1 MESIYNLQSPT
12 SFLIIFC
19 IVFYSFILFTTS
31 KKISKDNHVL
41 RDFIL
46 LCLFCI
52 FSFQDTDWFHY
63 VEIFKSYSTPETF
76 TFSYD
81 FLFGKTE
88 YSHMEKV
95 YSYLAYYSFDNYL
108 LFRLIIW
115 GPALVMF
122 FLSCK
127 NLGVKLSYVLY
138 YFVPLFLLL
147 FCYGRVSLAF
157 SMAFYGYSLIAKNFD
172 RKFYDKKILRKK
184 GKSLVSLALSTFVGA
199 FFIVASLLFHKSVGI
214 LLPVFAFS
222 IIPLTK
228 KTMLAYIILFVSII
242 VVVKNIQ
249 GYLTLFD
256 QQESLTISSLQYELE
271 NKTTGDSGS
280 LLRQF
285 ITYYL
290 KYVPY
295 YLFLFYQVKDVYSIK
310 KMDFPISIK
319 LISNCAI
326 LLILIATAF
335 LLVGLYTFFYRFI
348 MFSMIPISIT
358 LAYSHS
364 FAKSSRGIVF
374 RRVGIFLAYYKLLYT
389 LYLAFVGAL

>member
-19 IVFYSFILFTTS
+19 IVFYSLILFVTS
-31 KKISKDNHVL
+31 KKISKDNNVL

-88 YSHMEKV
+88 YSHMEKI
-95 YSYLAYYSFDNYL
+95 YSYLAYYSFNNYL

-122 FLSCK
+122 FLACK

-157 SMAFYGYSLIAKNFD
+157 SMAFYGYSLIVMNFD
-172 RKFYDKKILRKK
+172 RKFYNKKTLITKK
-184 GKSLVSLALSTFVGA
+184 KSFASLVLSTITGG

-214 LLPVFAFS
+214 LLPVFVIS

-228 KTMLAYIILFVSII
+228 KTMLVYMILFVSII

-295 YLFLFYQVKDVYSIK
+295 YLFLFYQVKDVYSVK
-310 KMDFPISIK
+310 KMEFPISIK

-335 LLVGLYTFFYRFI
+335 LLAGLYTFFYRFI

-358 LAYSHS
+358 LAYSHF
-364 FAKSSRGIVF
+364 FAQNNRGVIF

>member
-12 SFLIIFC
+12 SFLILFC
-19 IVFYSFILFTTS
+19 IVFYSFILFVTS
-31 KKISKDNHVL
+31 KKISKDNNVL

-76 TFSYD
+76 VFSYD

-88 YSHMEKV
+88 YSHMEKI

-115 GPALVMF
+115 GPALVLF
-122 FLSCK
+122 FLACK

-157 SMAFYGYSLIAKNFD
+157 SMAFYGYSLIVKNFG
-172 RKFYDKKILRKK
+172 RKFYK
-184 GKSLVSLALSTFVGA
+184 KSLITKKKSFVSLVLSTITGV
-199 FFIVASLLFHKSVGI
+199 FFIIASLLFHKSVGI
-214 LLPVFAFS
+214 LLPVFAIS

-228 KTMLAYIILFVSII
+228 KTMLVYMILFVSII

-295 YLFLFYQVKDVYSIK
+295 YLFLFYQIKDVYCVK
-310 KMDFPISIK
+310 KVEVPISIN

-335 LLVGLYTFFYRFI
+335 LLAGLYTFFYRFI

-364 FAKSSRGIVF
+364 FEKSNRVVVF

-389 LYLAFVGAL
+389 LYLALVGAL

>member
-12 SFLIIFC
+12 TFLIIFS
-19 IVFYSFILFTTS
+19 IVFYSFILFVTS
-31 KKISKDNHVL
+31 KKISKDNNVL

-76 TFSYD
+76 VFSYD

-88 YSHMEKV
+88 YSHMEKI

-115 GPALVMF
+115 GAALVLF
-122 FLSCK
+122 FGACK
-127 NLGVKLSYVLY
+127 NFRVKLSYVLY

-157 SMAFYGYSLIAKNFD
+157 SMAFYGYSLVVKNFD
-172 RKFYDKKILRKK
+172 IKFYKKKLITKK
-184 GKSLVSLALSTFVGA
+184 KSFVSLVLSTITGV
-199 FFIVASLLFHKSVGI
+199 FFIIASLLFHKSVGI
-214 LLPVFAFS
+214 LLPVFAIS
-222 IIPLTK
+222 IIPLKK
-228 KTMLAYIILFVSII
+228 KTMLVYMILFVSII
-242 VVVKNIQ
+242 VIVKNIQ
-249 GYLTLFD
+249 WYLTLID
-256 QQESLTISSLQYELE
+256 QQESLTISSLRYELE

-280 LLRQF
+280 LLRLF

-295 YLFLFYQVKDVYSIK
+295 YMFLFYQVKDVYSVK
-310 KMDFPISIK
+310 KMEVSISIK

-348 MFSMIPISIT
+348 IFSMIPISIT

-364 FAKSSRGIVF
+364 FEKNNRGIVF
-374 RRVGIFLAYYKLLYT
+374 RSVGIFLAYYNLLYT
-389 LYLAFVGAL
+389 LYLAFVGTL

>member
-12 SFLIIFC
+12 TFLIIFC
-19 IVFYSFILFTTS
+19 IVFYSFILFVTS
-31 KKISKDNHVL
+31 KKISKDNNVL

-76 TFSYD
+76 VFSYD

-88 YSHMEKV
+88 YSHMEKI

-115 GPALVMF
+115 GAALVLF
-122 FLSCK
+122 FGACK
-127 NLGVKLSYVLY
+127 NFRVKLSYVLY

-157 SMAFYGYSLIAKNFD
+157 SMAFYGYSLVVKNFD
-172 RKFYDKKILRKK
+172 IKFYKKKLITKK
-184 GKSLVSLALSTFVGA
+184 KSFVSLVLSTITGV
-199 FFIVASLLFHKSVGI
+199 FFIIASLLFHKSVGI
-214 LLPVFAFS
+214 LLPVFAIS

-228 KTMLAYIILFVSII
+228 KTMLVYMILFVSII
-242 VVVKNIQ
+242 VIVKNIQ
-249 GYLTLFD
+249 WYLTLID
-256 QQESLTISSLQYELE
+256 QQESLTISSLRYELE

-280 LLRQF
+280 LLRLF

-295 YLFLFYQVKDVYSIK
+295 YMFLFYQVKDVYSVK
-310 KMDFPISIK
+310 KMEVSISIK

-348 MFSMIPISIT
+348 IFSMIPISIT

-364 FAKSSRGIVF
+364 FEKNNRGIVF
-374 RRVGIFLAYYKLLYT
+374 RSVGIFLAYYNLLYT
-389 LYLAFVGAL
+389 LYLAFVGTL

>member
-12 SFLIIFC
+12 TFLIIFC
-19 IVFYSFILFTTS
+19 IVFYSFILFVTS
-31 KKISKDNHVL
+31 KKISKDNNVL

-76 TFSYD
+76 VFSYD

-88 YSHMEKV
+88 YSHMEKI

-115 GPALVMF
+115 GAALVLF
-122 FLSCK
+122 FGACK
-127 NLGVKLSYVLY
+127 NFRVKLSYVLY

-157 SMAFYGYSLIAKNFD
+157 SMAFYGYSLVVKNFD
-172 RKFYDKKILRKK
+172 IKFYKKKLITKK
-184 GKSLVSLALSTFVGA
+184 KSFVSLVLSTITGV
-199 FFIVASLLFHKSVGI
+199 FFIIASLLFHKSVGI
-214 LLPVFAFS
+214 LLPVFAIS

-228 KTMLAYIILFVSII
+228 KTMLVYIILFVSII
-242 VVVKNIQ
+242 VIVKNIQ
-249 GYLTLFD
+249 WYLTLID
-256 QQESLTISSLQYELE
+256 QQESLTISSLRYELE

-280 LLRQF
+280 LLRLF

-295 YLFLFYQVKDVYSIK
+295 YMFLFYQVKDVYSVK
-310 KMDFPISIK
+310 KMEVSISIK

-348 MFSMIPISIT
+348 IFSMIPISIT

-364 FAKSSRGIVF
+364 FEKNNRGIVF
-374 RRVGIFLAYYKLLYT
+374 RSVGIFLAYYNLLYT
-389 LYLAFVGAL
+389 LYLAFVGTL

>member
-12 SFLIIFC
+12 TFLIIFC
-19 IVFYSFILFTTS
+19 IVFYSFILFVTS
-31 KKISKDNHVL
+31 KKISKDNNVL

-76 TFSYD
+76 VFSYD

-88 YSHMEKV
+88 YSHMEKI

-115 GPALVMF
+115 GAALVLF
-122 FLSCK
+122 FGACK
-127 NLGVKLSYVLY
+127 NFRVKLSYVLY

-157 SMAFYGYSLIAKNFD
+157 SMAFYGYSLVVKNFD
-172 RKFYDKKILRKK
+172 IKFYKKKLITKK
-184 GKSLVSLALSTFVGA
+184 KSFVSLVLSTITGV
-199 FFIVASLLFHKSVGI
+199 FFIIASLLFHKSVGI
-214 LLPVFAFS
+214 LLPVFAIS

-228 KTMLAYIILFVSII
+228 KTMLVYMILFVSII
-242 VVVKNIQ
+242 VIVKNIQ
-249 GYLTLFD
+249 WYLTLID
-256 QQESLTISSLQYELE
+256 QQESLTISSLRYELE

-280 LLRQF
+280 LLRLF

-295 YLFLFYQVKDVYSIK
+295 YMFLFYQVKDVYSVK
-310 KMDFPISIK
+310 KMEVSISIK

-348 MFSMIPISIT
+348 IFSMIPISIT

-364 FAKSSRGIVF
+364 LEKNNRGIVF
-374 RRVGIFLAYYKLLYT
+374 RSVGIFLAYYNLLYT
-389 LYLAFVGAL
+389 LYLAFVGTL